1 MVLDHD
7 FRAVVFAERF
17 EQFKSVPTEPVSVG
31 DNNLLDI
38 SSVDAFQKGLKVLS
52 FVVESATG
60 VLESLV
66 VRITLLEFGD
76 LSLEVTGLL
85 GGADPRI
92 DVALLFLVR
101 FRGRS
106 ELSLNVSDVIDAF
119 SRTSSITESSDPD
132 SSRVPPA
139 GKGGSGDFISP
150 SDLRRGL
157 VHPVLYERV
166 SILTG
171 IPHVLYIFAWLLNEG
186 CGWVCG
192 LSHTKINKIPL
203 VWKRSGNVICR
214 FSDIGFVKV
223 CRRA

>member
-7 FRAVVFAERF
+7 FRAVVFTERF

-52 FVVESATG
+52 FIVESATG

-92 DVALLFLVR
+92 DVALLFLIR

-106 ELSLNVSDVIDAF
+106 ELSLNVSNVIDAF

-132 SSRVPPA
+132 SSGVPPG

-171 IPHVLYIFAWLLNEG
+171 ISHVLYIFSWLLNEV

-203 VWKRSGNVICR
+203 VWKTLRKRVSVGLVR
-214 FSDIGFVKV
+214 LVL
-223 CRRA
+223 